1 MATWQQGNAGSLLAG
16 IGTNNTNAPQA
27 SDANTALSLI
37 RDNNDR
43 TRAGE
48 NNLGMQL
55 AGAAGSIFNS
65 YKQANR
71 CSARR
76 RFSRIMP
83 TPMLRVIAVL
93 CVSWS
98 PNTPISSRR

>member
-1 MATWQQGNAGSLLAG
+1 MATWQQGNAGGLLAG

-43 TRAGE
+43 ARAGE
-48 NNLGMQL
+48 NNLGVQL

-65 YKQANR
+65 YKQGEQFERQKAFQQVY
-71 CSARR
+71 A
-76 RFSRIMP
+76 
-83 TPMLRVIAVL
+83 IA
-93 CVSWS
+93 
-98 PNTPISSRR
+98 